1 MRKFVMVRFNS
12 SNRDIISMKQEKT
25 YFSVRLVVS
34 MVCSK
39 IILDVV

>member
-25 YFSVRLVVS
+25 YFSERLVVS

-39 IILDVV
+39 IYLDVV